1 MTRYQQWKERITSAH
16 LASTF
21 GMQQLISDCVMEQR
35 LRWLGHLGRMG
46 NDRLPKKVLF
56 GELRGKR
63 PCHGTKRRWR
73 DVVRSDMEAIGAGDR
88 WYELC
93 QDRKEWFELCQ
104 KGLETRTRQ
113 KTRCAANNQPQS
125 SEFNCTCGRSFR
137 RQGDLTRHKRF
148 CNQAL

>member
-1 MTRYQQWKERITSAH
+1 
-16 LASTF
+16 
-21 GMQQLISDCVMEQR
+21 
-35 LRWLGHLGRMG
+35 MG

-73 DVVRSDMEAIGAGDR
+73 DVARSDMEAIGAGDR